1 VNKQTNLGSAVA
13 GAKGS
18 KTRTTYKLISADG
31 HFNEP
36 GDLWTKRVPSA
47 MRDRAPQIKTFEQ
60 GDAWVIEGVKDPITF
75 GMNACAGLEPEQMK
89 TKGWCKFEEIRKGGY
104 EPAARIDEMERD
116 NVDAEVLYPTPR
128 LSNSI
133 IANPDEDYHLTMVK
147 AYNDW
152 VSEYV
157 AYAPDRFGGVAILP
171 NRGGPQETVK
181 EIKRVMER
189 PGMRGVVMGCYP
201 NGTLSIS
208 GEDDPVW
215 GELQERGIPLG
226 IHVAMTQSMPSA
238 HKAKLPGYGR
248 FFDAPNRMIE
258 MVFDGVF
265 DRFPELD
272 VVFAEVDFGW
282 VPYVKEQIDNN
293 YNRLDPF
300 THFGLKKLPSQYI
313 ERHFH
318 FGYMTDTFGLRNRE
332 YVGAERILWSTDY
345 PHISADYPY
354 SWRTIQAS
362 MSGIAPEE
370 RELILHKNAERLYKF
385 GQ

>member
-1 VNKQTNLGSAVA
+1 MNKQTDVGRAVD
-13 GAKGS
+13 GTKGS
-18 KTRTTYKLISADG
+18 TSKRTYKLISADG

-36 GDLWTKRVPSA
+36 GDLWTNRVPAA
-47 MRDRAPQIKTFEQ
+47 MKDRAPKMQRFEQ

-89 TKGWCKFEEIRKGGY
+89 GWCKFEEMRKGGWD
-104 EPAARIDEMERD
+104 PASRITEMERD

-128 LSNSI
+128 LSNAI
-133 IANPDEDYHLTMVK
+133 IANPDKDYHLTMVK

-157 AYAPDRFGGVAILP
+157 AHAPDRFGGIAILP
-171 NRGGPQETVK
+171 NRGGPEETVA

-201 NGTLSIS
+201 NGTLAIQP
-208 GEDDPVW
+208 EDDAVW
-215 GELQERGIPLG
+215 GELVERKIPLG
-226 IHVAMTQSMPSA
+226 IHVALTQSMPSA

-258 MVFDGVF
+258 MIFDGVF

-293 YNRLDPF
+293 YSRLNPVSD
-300 THFGLKKLPSQYI
+300 FGLKKLPSHYI

-318 FGYMTDTFGLRNRE
+318 YGYMTDTFGLKNRD

-362 MSGIAPEE
+362 MSGISPEE

-385 GQ
+385 

>member
-1 VNKQTNLGSAVA
+1 MNKQTDVGRAVD
-13 GAKGS
+13 GTKGS
-18 KTRTTYKLISADG
+18 TSKRTYKLISADG

-36 GDLWTKRVPSA
+36 GDLWTNRVPAA
-47 MRDRAPQIKTFEQ
+47 MKDRAPKMQRFEQ

-89 TKGWCKFEEIRKGGY
+89 GWCKFEEMRKGGWD
-104 EPAARIDEMERD
+104 PASRITEMERD
-116 NVDAEVLYPTPR
+116 SVDAEVLYPTPR
-128 LSNSI
+128 LSNAI
-133 IANPDEDYHLTMVK
+133 IANPDKDYHLTMVK

-157 AYAPDRFGGVAILP
+157 AHAPDRFGGIAILP
-171 NRGGPQETVK
+171 NRGGPEETVA

-201 NGTLSIS
+201 NGTLAIQP
-208 GEDDPVW
+208 EDDAVW
-215 GELQERGIPLG
+215 GELVERKIPLG
-226 IHVAMTQSMPSA
+226 IHVALTQSMPSA

-258 MVFDGVF
+258 MIFDGVF

-293 YNRLDPF
+293 YSRLNPVSD
-300 THFGLKKLPSQYI
+300 
-313 ERHFH
+313 
-318 FGYMTDTFGLRNRE
+318 LRNCP
-332 YVGAERILWSTDY
+332 AT
-345 PHISADYPY
+345 IS
-354 SWRTIQAS
+354 
-362 MSGIAPEE
+362 SGISTTA
-370 RELILHKNAERLYKF
+370 I
-385 GQ
+385 